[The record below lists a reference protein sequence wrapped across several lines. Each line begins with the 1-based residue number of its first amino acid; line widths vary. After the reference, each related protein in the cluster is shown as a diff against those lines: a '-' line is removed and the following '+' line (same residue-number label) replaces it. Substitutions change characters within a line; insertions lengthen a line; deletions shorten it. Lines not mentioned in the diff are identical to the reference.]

1 MVFHKRHQ
9 SASEQKAAEQQ
20 KLGAMIESMY
30 DTVRPDRGNLYRMAF
45 LKGLIGGL
53 GGIVGA
59 TVGIAVLLWLLSL
72 FGQIPL
78 IGHFVDS
85 IRHTLQSRP
94 R

>member
-1 MVFHKRHQ
+1 MVFRRHHQ
-9 SASEQKAAEQQ
+9 SASEQKVADQQ

-30 DTVRPDRGNLYRMAF
+30 DAVNPNRTLLYRTAF
-45 LKGLIGGL
+45 LKGLISGL

-59 TVGIAVLLWLLSL
+59 TVGIAVLIWLLSL

-85 IRHTLQSRP
+85 VKHTLQTRP
-94 R
+94 K